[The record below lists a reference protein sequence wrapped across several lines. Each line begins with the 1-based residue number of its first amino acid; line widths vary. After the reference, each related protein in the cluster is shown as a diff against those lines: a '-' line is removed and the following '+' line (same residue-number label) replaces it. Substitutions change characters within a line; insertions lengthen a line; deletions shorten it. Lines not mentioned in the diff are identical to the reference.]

1 MYAKWAYLVLTDF
14 ELNGGSW
21 NNDESYYVPNIA
33 FSGDVITLPIA
44 TKTGYHDGHWRC
56 NGVRYEFGGSFK
68 IPETAIN
75 TPTFTFVAH
84 WTPNTYTITFDF
96 NGGRSSGGSSNTSKT
111 VYFGKTVPTIVPPV
125 RDGYRFVAYKTTKD
139 EKGVAYYKLP
149 ILGSMIKEIYDITGD
164 VTLYAH
170 WEIAYPQ
177 LNVVSKTGSTWK
189 IEITNTGSTLMT
201 FEYNKKMLFEKDAK
215 VWNVSDNDKG
225 SVAISSYLSK
235 TVDIT
240 ENWFATCIA
249 VSVKIDD
256 TRYITYAY
264 NLDAKTK
271 TLTPVNCY
279 VSA

>member
-1 MYAKWAYLVLTDF
+1 
-14 ELNGGSW
+14 
-21 NNDESYYVPNIA
+21 
-33 FSGDVITLPIA
+33 
-44 TKTGYHDGHWRC
+44 
-56 NGVRYEFGGSFK
+56 
-68 IPETAIN
+68 
-75 TPTFTFVAH
+75 
-84 WTPNTYTITFDF
+84 
-96 NGGRSSGGSSNTSKT
+96 
-111 VYFGKTVPTIVPPV
+111 
-125 RDGYRFVAYKTTKD
+125 
-139 EKGVAYYKLP
+139 
-149 ILGSMIKEIYDITGD
+149 
-164 VTLYAH
+164 
-170 WEIAYPQ
+170 
-177 LNVVSKTGSTWK
+177 
-189 IEITNTGSTLMT
+189 MT

-264 NLDAKTK
+264 NLDANTK